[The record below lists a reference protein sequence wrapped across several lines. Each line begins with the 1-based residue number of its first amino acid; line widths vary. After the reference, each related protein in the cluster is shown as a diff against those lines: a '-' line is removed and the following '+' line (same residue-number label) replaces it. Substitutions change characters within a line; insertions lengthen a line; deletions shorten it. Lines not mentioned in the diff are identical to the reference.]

1 MTTGCPFTD
10 PERLF
15 QDLAATRA
23 DGGLPYAEPFEAR
36 VVSRYD
42 DIVQALHD
50 PDTYSSRPSL
60 VSSPASRCAVA
71 SGRSARRATVSQI
84 RLQYGFRS
92 HRGGQATLAAFWPP
106 TSAQRCGL
114 ACAIL

>member
-1 MTTGCPFTD
+1 VTGGCPFTR

-23 DGGLPYAEPFEAR
+23 AGGLPYAETFEAR

-50 PDTYSSRPSL
+50 PDTYSSAPTVPEMPSPWRERFAGR
-60 VSSPASRCAVA
+60 VPSRGA
-71 SGRSARRATVSQI
+71 
-84 RLQYGFRS
+84 L
-92 HRGGQATLAAFWPP
+92 L
-106 TSAQRCGL
+106 GL
-114 ACAIL
+114 DT

>member
-1 MTTGCPFTD
+1 MTGGCPFCD

-23 DGGLPYAEPFEAR
+23 GSGLPYAEPFEAR

-50 PDTYSSRPSL
+50 PQTYPSAPTVPEMPAPWRDRFAGRVPSRGTLLGLDNPDHDRL
-60 VSSPASRCAVA
+60 RAAVNTFFMP
-71 SGRSARRATVSQI
+71 RRLAR
-84 RLQYGFRS
+84 YG
-92 HRGGQATLAAFWPP
+92 H
-106 TSAQRCGL
+106 
-114 ACAIL
+114 